1 MLGNKTCISAICFH
15 RERAQDPRLS
25 NRPFALASSYSLC
38 EIGRSKKKQRFNSS
52 LGSNRKRHSSCNRWR
67 KARFDK
73 ITRPSRLVSGTI
85 RLVRGDSTG
94 ALVIGVGR
102 HRGMLGKVGVL
113 GGDIVGISRGVGVG
127 VTGCRVAR
135 LLREAVAIG
144 RVGDGLELCVESVVV
159 GGREWV
165 GSFLFV
171 GGREA

>member
-1 MLGNKTCISAICFH
+1 
-15 RERAQDPRLS
+15 
-25 NRPFALASSYSLC
+25 
-38 EIGRSKKKQRFNSS
+38 
-52 LGSNRKRHSSCNRWR
+52 
-67 KARFDK
+67 
-73 ITRPSRLVSGTI
+73 
-85 RLVRGDSTG
+85 
-94 ALVIGVGR
+94 
-102 HRGMLGKVGVL
+102 MLGKVGVL